1 MSRLTFA
8 FCLCLMLP
16 GIGLPGVALA
26 QQTQVPA
33 SVADISLSFA
43 PVVKATAPAV
53 VNIYASRIVQER
65 RSPFADDPFF
75 NQFFEALGP
84 AQPRLQNSLGSG
96 VIVSADGIVVSNY
109 QRGAERPSGIRRRC
123 DSGG

>member
-1 MSRLTFA
+1 MSRLA
-8 FCLCLMLP
+8 LALCLCLMLP
-16 GIGLPGVALA
+16 GVTLA
-26 QQTQVPA
+26 QQSQIPA
-33 SVADISLSFA
+33 SAADISLSFA

-84 AQPRLQNSLGSG
+84 ANPASRTR
-96 VIVSADGIVVSNY
+96 SAP
-109 QRGAERPSGIRRRC
+109 A
-123 DSGG
+123 